1 MGLPIAESPHEEEI
15 VKFGLVTSPETDA
28 AVAFLERHC
37 ADCTLFA
44 GPEYQPFLSLAAAG
58 DMVHAVK
65 EYKKIYPGASV
76 REGKFAAK
84 VARTRGQYG

>member
-1 MGLPIAESPHEEEI
+1 VGLPIAESPHEEEI
-15 VKFGLVTSPETDA
+15 VKFGLVTSPQTDA

-65 EYKKIYPGASV
+65 EYKKIHPGASV
-76 REGKFAAK
+76 GEGKFAAT
-84 VARTRGQYG
+84 VARARRQHG